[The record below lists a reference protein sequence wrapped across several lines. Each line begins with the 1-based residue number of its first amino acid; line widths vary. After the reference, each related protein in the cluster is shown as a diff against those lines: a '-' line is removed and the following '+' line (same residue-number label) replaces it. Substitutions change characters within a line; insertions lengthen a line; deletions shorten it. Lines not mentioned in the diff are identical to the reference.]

1 VLAALPT
8 EAQQSV
14 EEMKVRTFDLLQ
26 PLIKSNLIDQQ
37 KVSTAIDAAAIM
49 VFNKAKQGA
58 IQKLTPILIGVLA
71 VSGIAAVLGGVAIA
85 QARKAR
91 KGE

>member
-1 VLAALPT
+1 MLAALPT

-14 EEMKVRTFDLLQ
+14 EEMKERTFDLLQ
-26 PLIKSNLIDQQ
+26 PLIKSNLINQQ
-37 KVSTAIDAAAIM
+37 KVSTAIDAAALM

-58 IQKLTPILIGVLA
+58 TQKLTPILIGVLA
-71 VSGIAAVLGGVAIA
+71 VSGIAAVLSGVAIA

-91 KGE
+91 KGR